1 MSHEVTIE
9 QVIQKERQI
18 EILRHELNI
27 RSQRA
32 DAALTAVLPNFP
44 PRFLCIRPLVRHD
57 IVGDI
62 SPERQRFAKIC
73 FGSYIALCV
82 IIFLNIIAAVIG
94 FASPQKDNADSKSTW
109 GTHFGVSFLY
119 LLGIPGA
126 FMLWYFPLYTGLAKG
141 KSGKYTLASFGVFLA
156 FCFSAFM
163 AVGIFGFGGC
173 GFLFVVAA
181 QTDKRNSATTIV
193 GIIVAIAWAAH
204 AVLFLYIWP
213 KMRKLAAIDQ
223 VRALGMDVVPAAGRT
238 AVPAPGQHEI

>member
-1 MSHEVTIE
+1 M
-9 QVIQKERQI
+9 
-18 EILRHELNI
+18 EILRHELNM

-44 PRFLCIRPLVRHD
+44 PQFLCIRPIVRHD

-62 SPERQRFAKIC
+62 IPERQRFAKIS
-73 FGSYIALCV
+73 FASYIALCV
-82 IIFLNIIAAVIG
+82 LVVVNIIAAVIG
-94 FASPQKDNADSKSTW
+94 FASPQKDNAGSKSTW

-141 KSGKYTLASFGVFLA
+141 NSGKYTLAAFGVFLA

-181 QTDKRNSATTIV
+181 QTDKTNPATTIV
-193 GIIVAIAWAAH
+193 GIIVAVGWAAH

-213 KMRKLAAIDQ
+213 KMRKCAAIDQ
-223 VRALGMDVVPAAGRT
+223 VRALGMDVVPAGTSNR
-238 AVPAPGQHEI
+238 AVPAPGHEI